1 MTTKKYM
8 QFHDAAKI
16 LTVIAV
22 VSLFGLFVS
31 YPVYG
36 YQPHYAALIFIV
48 MALFIAAMVFYDKN
62 NTNKT
67 HSK

>member
-8 QFHDAAKI
+8 QFHDVAKI

-22 VSLFGLFVS
+22 VSLLGLFAS

-36 YQPHYAALIFIV
+36 YQPHYAALVFIV
-48 MALFIAAMVFYDKN
+48 MALFIVAMVFYDKN
-62 NTNKT
+62 NTNNT